1 MRILICSQFFWP
13 ENFRVNDFAR
23 LMVERGHD
31 VTVLTGE
38 PNYPE
43 GAIYP
48 DYRADPCSFT
58 RFAGADILRCRV
70 IPRGRSKAGMILNY
84 LSFALSGSLLAWRKL
99 RNQRFDAIFAFQTSP
114 ITQALPAIVVRRHAR
129 APLFLWVLDLWPET
143 LRDIGVLRGGPIY
156 SVIKR
161 LVAFV
166 YRRCDRILIQS
177 PAMAPSI
184 ADHAGTAERTR
195 LFPGWAEAEFAGGP
209 ADAAPEM
216 TALAGRFRILFA
228 GNIGEAQDFPAL
240 VEAAALL
247 RDEQKP
253 LFVILGEGRGAD
265 AARTAITERGLDHL
279 FLFLGRRP
287 LSDMPGF
294 FAGADALL
302 VTLAPGAVFDRTI
315 PGKVQSYMA
324 AARPIL
330 AMMNGE
336 GARVITASG
345 GGIAVPARDAAGLA
359 DAVRRL
365 MAMTAAERVAMG
377 EAARVYGAEEFD
389 RLMLGQRFEQWVSE
403 IAALP
408 PRALTQGTG
417 YP

>member
-48 DYRADPCSFT
+48 DYKVDPASYGH
-58 RFAGADILRCRV
+58 FAGATILRCRV
-70 IPRGRSKAGMILNY
+70 IPRGKRKFGMMLNY
-84 LSFALSGSLLAWRKL
+84 ASFALSGSLLAWRRL
-99 RNQRFDAIFAFQTSP
+99 RRQHFDAIFAFQTSP
-114 ITQALPAIVVRRHAR
+114 ITQALPGLVVRRSAR

-143 LRDIGVLRGGPIY
+143 LRDIGIVRGGPVY
-156 SVIKR
+156 GLVKR
-161 LVAFV
+161 LVSFV

-177 PAMAPSI
+177 PAMAASV
-184 ADHAGTAERTR
+184 AEHAGTGDRTR
-195 LFPGWAEAEFAGGP
+195 FFPGWAEAEFEGP
-209 ADAAPEM
+209 PAEPATEM
-216 TALAGRFRILFA
+216 AALAGRFRILFA
-228 GNIGEAQDFPAL
+228 GNIGEAQDFPSL

-247 RDEQKP
+247 DGEGRP

-265 AARTAITERGLDHL
+265 AARALIEARGLAHM
-279 FLFLGRRP
+279 FAFLGRRP
-287 LSDMPGF
+287 LADMPSF

-336 GARVITASG
+336 GARVIAASG
-345 GGIAVPARDAAGLA
+345 GGIAVNARDAAALA
-359 DAVRRL
+359 GAIRQL
-365 MAMTAAERVAMG
+365 MAMTESQRTAMG
-377 EAARVYGAEEFD
+377 KAAQAYGEREFD
-389 RLMLGQRFEQWVSE
+389 RTALGHGFELWVKE
-403 IAALP
+403 LAEQTPAEL
-408 PRALTQGTG
+408 ANGTS
-417 YP
+417 YR

>member
-23 LMVERGHD
+23 LMVERGHQ

-43 GAIYP
+43 GAVYP
-48 DYRADPCSFT
+48 EYRADPGQFS
-58 RFAGADILRCRV
+58 RFAGAEILRCRV
-70 IPRGRSKAGMILNY
+70 IPRGTSKLGMMLNY
-84 LSFALSGSLLAWRKL
+84 ASFALSGSLLAWRKL
-99 RNQRFDAIFAFQTSP
+99 RKQRFDAIFAFQTSP
-114 ITQALPAIVVRRHAR
+114 ITQALPGLVVRRSAR

-143 LRDIGVLRGGPIY
+143 LRDIGVLRGGPLFA
-156 SVIKR
+156 
-161 LVAFV
+161 LVRKLVSFV

-177 PAMAPSI
+177 PAMAASI
-184 ADHAGTAERTR
+184 QEHAGTGERTR
-195 LFPGWAEAEFAGGP
+195 VFPGWAEAEFAGGL

-216 TALAGRFRILFA
+216 AAFADRFRILFA
-228 GNIGEAQDFPAL
+228 GNIGEAQDFPSL
-240 VEAAALL
+240 VEAAARLE
-247 RDEQKP
+247 DDKHP

-265 AARTAITERGLDHL
+265 AARAAIEARGLGHM
-279 FLFLGRRP
+279 FAFLGRRP
-287 LSDMPGF
+287 LADMPSF

-324 AARPIL
+324 ASRPIL

-336 GARVITASG
+336 GARVISASG
-345 GGIAVPARDAAGLA
+345 GGLAVPARDAVGLA

-365 MAMTAAERVAMG
+365 MTMSDQQRAAMG
-377 EAARVYGAEEFD
+377 EAARDYGKREFD
-389 RLMLGQRFEQWVSE
+389 RTSLGLMFEQWVSE
-403 IAALP
+403 LSEQRPTALSKGS
-408 PRALTQGTG
+408 A

>member
-23 LMVERGHD
+23 LMVERGHQ

-43 GAIYP
+43 GTIYP
-48 DYRADPCSFT
+48 DYRADPDSYA

-70 IPRGRSKAGMILNY
+70 IPRGKSKIGMVLNY
-84 LSFALSGSLLAWRKL
+84 ASFAISGSLLAWRKL
-99 RNQRFDAIFAFQTSP
+99 RKQRFDAIFAFQTSP
-114 ITQALPAIVVRRHAR
+114 ITQALPGLVVRRHTR

-143 LRDIGVLRGGPIY
+143 LRDIGIVRGGPAY
-156 SVIKR
+156 GLVKR
-161 LVAFV
+161 LVSFV

-177 PAMAPSI
+177 PAMAPSV
-184 ADHAGTAERTR
+184 AEHARSDERTR
-195 LFPGWAEAEFAGGP
+195 VFPGWAEAEFAEGP
-209 ADAAPEM
+209 AEPAAEM
-216 TALAGRFRILFA
+216 AALTSRFRILFA
-228 GNIGEAQDFPAL
+228 GNIGEAQDFPSL

-247 RDEQKP
+247 KGEERP

-265 AARTAITERGLDHL
+265 AARTAIEARGLQHM

-287 LSDMPGF
+287 LADMPGF

-324 AARPIL
+324 AGRPIL

-336 GARVITASG
+336 GARVIAASG
-345 GGIAVPARDAAGLA
+345 GGMAVPARDAEGLA
-359 DAVRRL
+359 AAVQQL
-365 MAMTAAERVAMG
+365 MAMTAAQRSAMG
-377 EAARVYGAEEFD
+377 EAARAYGAREFD
-389 RLMLGQRFEQWVSE
+389 RASLAALFEQWVAGLAE
-403 IAALP
+403 RP
-408 PRALTQGTG
+408 TRALTQGKS